1 MLFSMKWAFLAAGL
15 VSLGCIIGTGLLLA
29 FSTTAMTEDL
39 VLQGG
44 ESQVRTA
51 VAKIQTQML
60 HLQVTCD
67 SFGGYFTLDL
77 GWKDISTPELV
88 VNAYNET
95 FFNLSM
101 RHLQS
106 PGSQM
111 GITLNFLYPP
121 GNVTRTEYNTIQA
134 LNDWGGTT
142 GNPSEPGRLVTYTY
156 TQPNGVDNIAWM
168 VDASGPHPH
177 IVGEAYRFSQ
187 LEYYISLEGRD
198 QYWDRIWP
206 WIAADG
212 TSYLFLTYQRAY
224 EVQGVPVIVQS
235 LELVQDWYKHLV
247 ESVTNGTG
255 QLIVVDNFGQ
265 LVASSIDSGLKLS
278 CNYVFIGS
286 SFIKCDP
293 LLAQNS
299 PQQLVRDM
307 SGMVGLLPQGQTTAQ
322 GRHVLDGTDYFYV
335 IRKLIND
342 GALDLTVVWVRT
354 RDSLMGDLLDT
365 QTLILGVGCALTA
378 ITSAAVALLAIWGL
392 LRPLDKVVISMG
404 KVRMLEVD
412 DSNEVTRKSCITEL
426 RHMQNEFAAMMSTI
440 TSFTKYIPRQLV
452 RDMIASGTGLAKLG
466 MKPYEITV
474 LFLDI
479 VDFSQVCE
487 MVGHDSLAVLMQTF
501 FTKIST
507 IVSKHSGSV
516 DKYLGDAIMCLW
528 GAPLPCDA
536 HQQRACCAAL
546 AIHAAVSCRLQPV
559 FQQQGADRLAI
570 QIGIQTG
577 AALCGNL
584 GDAEHVCFTAT
595 GDTVSA
601 AARLVGLNAQFGT
614 SVLITWAIQQAVM
627 RLFVCRFMGSTKLGP
642 TDTGTSIYTLHG
654 LVDNP
659 LIEAAEG
666 DGDDQSVMARLA
678 DLARWGVICP
688 TLLTECADQYSIG
701 LRFLKNGAVGE
712 AAEVFKECR
721 ELLQVLQEE
730 GGKVA
735 PTTAGDPNPQEPPLS
750 AAPASPIYLLI
761 PDAPRR
767 LPKRVPMAWL
777 VGSLEQNLVERL
789 SECHARQKSPPGAAA
804 GPA

>member
-1 MLFSMKWAFLAAGL
+1 MKWAFLAAGL

-29 FSTTAMTEDL
+29 FSTTSMTEDL

-44 ESQVRTA
+44 ESQVATA

-60 HLQVTCD
+60 HLRVMCN
-67 SFGGYFTLDL
+67 SFGNYFTRDL
-77 GWKDISTPELV
+77 NWKNISTPELV
-88 VNAYNET
+88 VDAYNET

-101 RHLQS
+101 RLLQS

-121 GNVTRTEYNTIQA
+121 GNVTRTQYNTIQA

-142 GNPSEPGRLVTYTY
+142 GDPTDPGRLLTYTY
-156 TQPNGVDNIAWM
+156 TQPNGVDNVAWK
-168 VDASGPHPH
+168 VDAAGAYPR
-177 IVGEAYRFSQ
+177 IVGTAYTFSQ
-187 LEYYISLEGRD
+187 LQYYISLEGRD

-212 TSYLFLTYQRAY
+212 TPYFFITYQRSY
-224 EVQGVPVIVQS
+224 TVQGVPVSVQS
-235 LELVQDWYKHLV
+235 LELVQDWYAYLL
-247 ESVTNGTG
+247 ESVSNATG

-265 LVASSIDSGLKLS
+265 LVASSIDSGMRLS
-278 CNYVFIGS
+278 CSYVFDGS
-286 SFIKCDP
+286 AFIKCDP
-293 LLAQNS
+293 FFAQDS

-307 SGMVGLLPQGQTTAQ
+307 YGMMGLLPAGETTAQ

-335 IRKLIND
+335 IRKLID
-342 GALDLTVVWVRT
+342 EGALDLTVVWVRT
-354 RDSLMGDLLDT
+354 RESLMGDLLDS

-378 ITSAAVALLAIWGL
+378 LTSAAIALLAIWGL

-404 KVRMLEVD
+404 KVRMLEVE
-412 DSNEVTRKSCITEL
+412 DSAAVTHKSCITEL

-474 LFLDI
+474 MFLDI
-479 VDFSQVCE
+479 VEFSHMCE

-507 IVSKHSGSV
+507 IVSKHSGTV

-546 AIHAAVSCRLQPV
+546 AINAAVSCRLQPV
-559 FQQQGADRLAI
+559 FQTHGADRLAI

-614 SVLITWAIQQAVM
+614 SILITWTIQQAVM

-642 TDTGTSIYTLHG
+642 TDAGTSIYTLHG

-659 LIEAAEG
+659 LIEAVEG
-666 DGDDQSVMARLA
+666 SDEDHSVTSRLA

-701 LRFLKNGAVGE
+701 LRFLRNGAVGE
-712 AAEVFKECR
+712 AAEVFRECQ
-721 ELLQVLQEE
+721 ELLRTLRREA
-730 GGKVA
+730 GGG
-735 PTTAGDPNPQEPPLS
+735 AG
-750 AAPASPIYLLI
+750 APAVQCDLVLAAAGGGPLPAAGGSPDAADPDTPSSPIYLLV

-777 VGSLEQNLVERL
+777 VG
-789 SECHARQKSPPGAAA
+789 
-804 GPA
+804 